1 MGIRFKGSPKLLCNI
16 FFVSTLNSLDGVL
29 CSIIVSEWL
38 KMRKFYGIHYYQDT
52 ISGVE
57 VSNNV
62 ININKLWEV
71 STSFVI
77 LYYFWFQHYFFQSW
91 KIEFS
96 KDLGAVGCSPPPQSP
111 RFLWTWVFIG
121 SLHLAVC
128 TPILKVSCQQIWY
141 GLYSCLSLFQNLFWL
156 DKVSWSFLKMDA
168 FVIYWIFS
176 FEDCLP
182 FGLVYGEVYKYLCG
196 RCNSTFYGE
205 TDRHLKV
212 RSGEHIGISPLT
224 FKETKPSKESA
235 VWNHLLNC
243 NNIQSFEE
251 FTILPNRNNK
261 FVLAIKENVLIK
273 RDRLKTLVLLDCFFL
288 TKVSFLIVSLHSNY
302 DN

>member
-29 CSIIVSEWL
+29 CSVIVSEWL

-96 KDLGAVGCSPPPQSP
+96 KDLGAVGCSPPPVP
-111 RFLWTWVFIG
+111 
-121 SLHLAVC
+121 
-128 TPILKVSCQQIWY
+128 PVSMD
-141 GLYSCLSLFQNLFWL
+141 LSVYRKPPFSGVHTHFE
-156 DKVSWSFLKMDA
+156 SFLPTNLIWFILLLIVVSK
-168 FVIYWIFS
+168 FVLIGQS
-176 FEDCLP
+176 FMK
-182 FGLVYGEVYKYLCG
+182 FFKNGRLC
-196 RCNSTFYGE
+196 
-205 TDRHLKV
+205 
-212 RSGEHIGISPLT
+212 
-224 FKETKPSKESA
+224 
-235 VWNHLLNC
+235 HLLNF
-243 NNIQSFEE
+243 QF
-251 FTILPNRNNK
+251 R
-261 FVLAIKENVLIK
+261 
-273 RDRLKTLVLLDCFFL
+273 RLL
-288 TKVSFLIVSLHSNY
+288 TFRFGVWRSI
-302 DN
+302 